1 MVTSERDLSQG
12 QVHEMALIQ
21 KGLEDDNQLL
31 IRTRDQLTTDLD
43 STRAQFDLE
52 QERVK
57 LRYGVMQFFFV
68 SDEIYKTRFRVF
80 LEKLLHLVVNLLL

>member
-1 MVTSERDLSQG
+1 MKKSLEVVTSERDLSGG

-43 STRAQFDLE
+43 STRAQLDLE

-57 LRYGVMQFFFV
+57 LRHGVMHYFFLKF
-68 SDEIYKTRFRVF
+68 F
-80 LEKLLHLVVNLLL
+80 

>member
-1 MVTSERDLSQG
+1 MKKSLEVVTSERDLSQG

-31 IRTRDQLTTDLD
+31 IRARDQLTTDLD
-43 STRAQFDLE
+43 STRAQLDLE

-57 LRYGVMQFFFV
+57 LRHGVMHYLF
-68 SDEIYKTRFRVF
+68 
-80 LEKLLHLVVNLLL
+80 